1 MSDHLQEAR
10 EFAECAANHTSPDV
24 RSVPFAL
31 HGILHAL
38 IAIAERMPQQMTT
51 EEYAELLRVQ
61 AEAAAAANAQAVAEK
76 WTAMRFDVD
85 EKGMRISESVPTEG
99 DPHE

>member
-1 MSDHLQEAR
+1 MTDHLQEAR
-10 EFAECAANHTSPDV
+10 EFVACAENFSSPDD

-31 HGILHAL
+31 HGIAHAL
-38 IAIAERMPQQMTT
+38 LAIAERMPQQMTT

-61 AEAAAAANAQAVAEK
+61 ADAAATANAKALSER
-76 WTAMRFDVD
+76 WTEMRFDVD

-99 DPHE
+99 ELS

>member
-10 EFAECAANHTSPDV
+10 EFVERAENFSSPDD
-24 RSVPFAL
+24 RGIPFAL

-38 IAIAERMPQQMTT
+38 IAIAERIPQPLTA
-51 EEYAELLRVQ
+51 EEYAEMMKAQ
-61 AEAAAAANAQAVAEK
+61 AVAAAAANADALAGK
-76 WTAMRFDVD
+76 WSSLRFDVD
-85 EKGMRISESVPTEG
+85 EMGMRVSQSEPTEG